1 MSASPEYEAGPSV
14 SAVPNGIKRNSIQG
28 GGTQIPTSLRKKR
41 RLTLHE
47 TFEGPDARETQKLG
61 QSLRDLQ
68 SKVEDDRANVANLKI
83 DDFMAAL
90 TEQDK
95 VFQDVKDTATGALDA
110 RVFSSRLELVNQWSR
125 NHHQSSNSF
134 DTDEFFLR
142 IKALLNSNTRFNAD
156 EEEDEDELDEDEA
169 GASQAAQKKKN
180 RAGRKA
186 EPMGDWERV
195 GWMAAKLY
203 RRVPGIDFMYGPLAL
218 EHKKRVLGQRKAKAE
233 LAPAVVP
240 TTITGGGK
248 GAGDKEKK
256 EEDTPYFVIKVYKA
270 LEKVDPHRSGINFFK
285 FAINP
290 NSFSQSVENIFY
302 ISFLVRDGNAGL
314 EVTKEGEIIIRARK
328 GEVPGGNGVDDEG
341 GEGGPREGDAGAD
354 GSLHQGVMEFDME
367 TWELA
372 KATFN
377 ITECIIPNR
386 APKDLGI
393 PQGDQWY

>member
-1 MSASPEYEAGPSV
+1 MSHELS
-14 SAVPNGIKRNSIQG
+14 
-28 GGTQIPTSLRKKR
+28 R
-41 RLTLHE
+41 R
-47 TFEGPDARETQKLG
+47 
-61 QSLRDLQ
+61 
-68 SKVEDDRANVANLKI
+68 
-83 DDFMAAL
+83 
-90 TEQDK
+90 
-95 VFQDVKDTATGALDA
+95 
-110 RVFSSRLELVNQWSR
+110 
-125 NHHQSSNSF
+125 
-134 DTDEFFLR
+134 
-142 IKALLNSNTRFNAD
+142 
-156 EEEDEDELDEDEA
+156 
-169 GASQAAQKKKN
+169 
-180 RAGRKA
+180 
-186 EPMGDWERV
+186 
-195 GWMAAKLY
+195 
-203 RRVPGIDFMYGPLAL
+203 YGPLAL

-256 EEDTPYFVIKVYKA
+256 EEDTPYFVIKVSLYCLALLVPCSGHKLTRQVYKA

-367 TWELA
+367 TWEVGCFFFSRGEDRMYGAEDGGWDIRKRRIQL
-372 KATFN
+372 
-377 ITECIIPNR
+377 R
-386 APKDLGI
+386 DV
-393 PQGDQWY
+393 QWW